1 VGQHLRLLVLNEP
14 DERAWDLVAERLA
27 ATSVRMSIRSS
38 DPIEIAEPMV
48 FDHRSDFRKDPD
60 EVSDENELPH
70 CYSDDIPDD
79 GDYRAKGSRQP
90 ALRKGRAEEDRVTGL
105 GPG

>member
-60 EVSDENELPH
+60 EVRLEKTRFHFFDHSRCAASAGNAGIQELQEA
-70 CYSDDIPDD
+70 SQRIAT
-79 GDYRAKGSRQP
+79 RE
-90 ALRKGRAEEDRVTGL
+90 RKA
-105 GPG
+105 